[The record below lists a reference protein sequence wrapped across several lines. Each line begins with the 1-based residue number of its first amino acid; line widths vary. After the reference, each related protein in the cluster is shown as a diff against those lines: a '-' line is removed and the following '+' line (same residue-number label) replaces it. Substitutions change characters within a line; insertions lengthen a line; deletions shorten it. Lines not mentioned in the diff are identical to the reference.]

1 MVPSHFILLDD
12 LPLTPNGKIDRKA
25 LPAPSASRGDD
36 GYAEP
41 RTPAEETL
49 AAIWADVLKLDRVGI
64 HDNFFALGGHSLLA
78 TQVISKLRNAFQI
91 DLPLQALFDARTI
104 HGLAQRIDAAR
115 DVPIAQSTPH
125 GIARP
130 AIIPAEPDD
139 LDAFPPLSFAQQR
152 LWFLNQLHPNL
163 PNYYITPYWRHLQG
177 NVDQPALANALNAV
191 IARHEA
197 LRTTFPARD
206 GVPWQSVAPQLH
218 LDLPLTDLSELPPA
232 ERESRL
238 HMLMQDE
245 AGTPFD
251 LETGPLVRA
260 RLLRTGT
267 QSWLFMLT
275 MHHIVT
281 DGWSLH
287 VLDAELAQLYDAFT
301 RNQSAPLLPLAIQY
315 TDFARWQRTWLA
327 GDTLERLRSY
337 WQRQLMG
344 APVLLDLPVDKPRRT
359 VQTYAKGV
367 LPFSLDEK
375 LGARLE
381 ILNRAHNVTLF
392 MTLQAAL
399 KVLFHCCSGQ
409 DDICIG
415 GLVANRHYAELEP
428 LIGFFC
434 NTLVFRSRLQPQH
447 SFADLLAQVR
457 TTTLEAY
464 AHQDLP
470 IELVLDAL
478 GVQRT
483 LSHSPLFQV
492 LLVLQNA
499 GGESPASAYSALQKQ
514 VSQNVH
520 LLPLPS
526 EPGAGRREIGTFDL
540 TLNVTQEGDR
550 LIGHWE
556 YNRDLFEDATLERLH
571 RHFTQLLEQ
580 LCAAPDTR
588 LQELDRFEHV
598 RLAPA
603 VEVGTVQVARRTST
617 ENILGSIWRSVL
629 GVDSISAFDN
639 FFEAG
644 GNSLLA
650 VRMLHAV
657 QKQFSVALPLSTI
670 FTAQTVAELAH
681 EIDARR
687 TSSSFVADEQ

>member
-1 MVPSHFILLDD
+1 LARYLPNGDIEYLGRIDNQVKIRGLRIEPGEIEAALAALPEVREAVVLAREDIPGEKRLSAYVVARQEADVDAEVLRAKLAQTLPDYMVPSHFILLDR

-36 GYAEP
+36 GYAAP
-41 RTPAEETL
+41 RTPTEETL
-49 AAIWADVLKLDRVGI
+49 AAIWAEVLKLDRVGI
-64 HDNFFALGGHSLLA
+64 HDNFFVLGGHSLLA

-104 HGLAQRIDAAR
+104 QELAHRIEAAR
-115 DVPIAQSTPH
+115 NVPVAQATSH
-125 GIARP
+125 GIAKP
-130 AIIPAEPDD
+130 AIVPVEPDD

-152 LWFLNQLHPNL
+152 LWFLNRLHPNL

-197 LRTTFPARD
+197 LRTTFPTKD
-206 GVPWQSVAPQLH
+206 GVPWQSVAPQLN

-232 ERESRL
+232 ERETRL

-251 LETGPLVRA
+251 LAAGPLIRA
-260 RLLRTGT
+260 KLLRTGP

-281 DGWSLH
+281 DGWSLR
-287 VLDAELAQLYDAFT
+287 VLDAELEQLYDAFM
-301 RNQSAPLLPLAIQY
+301 RNQPAPLPTLTIQY
-315 TDFARWQRTWLA
+315 TDFTRWQHAWLS
-327 GDTLERLRSY
+327 GDTLEHLRSY
-337 WQRQLMG
+337 WREQLKD
-344 APVLLDLPVDKPRRT
+344 APALLDLPVDKPRRT

-375 LGARLE
+375 LNARLE
-381 ILNRAHNVTLF
+381 ALNRSHNVTLF
-392 MTLQAAL
+392 MTLQAVL

-409 DDICIG
+409 NDISIG
-415 GLVANRHYAELEP
+415 GLVANRHHAELEP

-434 NTLVFRSRLQPQH
+434 NTVVFRSRLQPQR

-492 LLVLQNA
+492 LLVLQNT
-499 GGESPASAYSALQKQ
+499 GGERPASACSALQAQ
-514 VSQNVH
+514 ASRSMH
-520 LLPLPS
+520 MLPLPS
-526 EPGAGRREIGTFDL
+526 EPGDGQRE
-540 TLNVTQEGDR
+540 
-550 LIGHWE
+550 
-556 YNRDLFEDATLERLH
+556 
-571 RHFTQLLEQ
+571 
-580 LCAAPDTR
+580 
-588 LQELDRFEHV
+588 
-598 RLAPA
+598 
-603 VEVGTVQVARRTST
+603 
-617 ENILGSIWRSVL
+617 
-629 GVDSISAFDN
+629 
-639 FFEAG
+639 
-644 GNSLLA
+644 
-650 VRMLHAV
+650 
-657 QKQFSVALPLSTI
+657 
-670 FTAQTVAELAH
+670 
-681 EIDARR
+681 
-687 TSSSFVADEQ
+687 